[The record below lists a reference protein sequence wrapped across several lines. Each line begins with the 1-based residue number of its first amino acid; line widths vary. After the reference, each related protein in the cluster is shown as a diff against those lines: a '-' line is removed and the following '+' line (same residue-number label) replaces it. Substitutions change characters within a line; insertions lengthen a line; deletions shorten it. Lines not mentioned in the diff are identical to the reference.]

1 MTFDPTKPV
10 QTIDGRKARII
21 CTDRRHSSGT
31 TIVALVESSAALP
44 GEEVMRSYFASGRQ
58 RHDVPGPHD
67 LINVPEEHEIWLNV
81 FHDDA
86 REIYKVSVHQEHDA
100 AYVCRGV
107 GRIAC
112 LGPIKFKVGEGLE

>member
-1 MTFDPTKPV
+1 MMTFDPTKPV

-44 GEEVMRSYFASGRQ
+44 GEEEMRSYFAYGRQ

-67 LINVPEEHEIWLNV
+67 LINVPDEHAIWLNAL
-81 FHDDA
+81 HDDD
-86 REIYKVSVHQEHDA
+86 REIYKVSVHPEHDA
-100 AYVCRGV
+100 AYACRV
-107 GRIAC
+107 
-112 LGPIKFKVGEGLE
+112 LGPL